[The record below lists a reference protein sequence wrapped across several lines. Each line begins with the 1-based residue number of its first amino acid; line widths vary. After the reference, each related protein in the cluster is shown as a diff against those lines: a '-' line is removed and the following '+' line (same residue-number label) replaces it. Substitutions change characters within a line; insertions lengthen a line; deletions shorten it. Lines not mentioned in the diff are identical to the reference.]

1 MLLDPCYMILPDAIE
16 EMQRLLYS
24 DSTIGAV
31 MPKVI
36 QNGSE
41 TAPSYTEAISRIQAG
56 QIAAGMNLQ
65 KLELTAGCVLLKYA
79 MLEEVGAFD
88 EKIALAEN
96 VMWDYCVRGSSFST
110 GCLKAAVRSS
120 IRLRKRE
127 PRTKTRN
134 GQCQTGRF

>member
-1 MLLDPCYMILPDAIE
+1 
-16 EMQRLLYS
+16 
-24 DSTIGAV
+24 

-79 MLEEVGAFD
+79 MLEKVEH
-88 EKIALAEN
+88 L
-96 VMWDYCVRGSSFST
+96 MR
-110 GCLKAAVRSS
+110 
-120 IRLRKRE
+120 RLPLRRM
-127 PRTKTRN
+127 
-134 GQCQTGRF
+134 